1 MGTNRVGQSSAATT
15 RRQPSPILRP
25 AQAKYLES
33 LRPFRDA
40 LIAEMEKYARENDIP
55 IALPDLGR
63 LLEALAASRPAGRCL
78 EIGAAIGYG
87 TLRLARGARE
97 GRVVAIER
105 DPARIAIARQYL
117 ETGGVLERVE
127 FLAGEAL
134 EVLRGVRG
142 PFDLVYID
150 GDKRDYRR
158 CLDGALP
165 LVTLGG
171 FVVVD
176 NLLWK
181 GTIADPARRDEDDAA
196 AREIERFNFYFMIH
210 PQLVANLLPLGDGV
224 GLAVKKQPTI
234 RELGGPY

>member
-1 MGTNRVGQSSAATT
+1 MNSR
-15 RRQPSPILRP
+15 SPILRP
-25 AQAKYLES
+25 PQARYLET
-33 LRPFRDA
+33 LLPRRDA
-40 LIAEMEKYARENDIP
+40 IRAEMERFAAEQGVP
-55 IALPDLGR
+55 IAQPALGR
-63 LLEALAASRPAGRCL
+63 LLEALAGARPAGRCL
-78 EIGAAIGYG
+78 EIGTAIGYG
-87 TLRLARGARE
+87 TLCLALGAKD
-97 GRVVAIER
+97 GRVVTIDR
-105 DPARIAIARQYL
+105 DPERQETARRFL
-117 ETGGVLERVE
+117 EAAGVLGRVE
-127 FLAGEAL
+127 LLTGEAL
-134 EVLRGVRG
+134 ELLPRLEA

-158 CLDGALP
+158 SLDFALP
-165 LVTLGG
+165 LLTLGG
-171 FVVVD
+171 LVVVD